1 MGNYFTYITTNPD
14 KTTLYVGMTNDLE
27 RRMSEH
33 FENRGDPKTFAGKYF
48 CYNLVYWERHETPT
62 QAIERE
68 KEIKKWRR
76 EKKEELIN
84 SLNPEWNTLVT
95 WSQ

>member
-14 KTTLYVGMTNDLE
+14 KSTLYIGMTNDIE
-27 RRMSEH
+27 RRMKEH
-33 FENRGDPKTFAGKYF
+33 FENRGDPKTFAGRYF
-48 CYNLVYWERHETPT
+48 CYNLVYWERHETAT
-62 QAIERE
+62 HAIERE

-95 WSQ
+95 WGE